1 MTEKVEKT
9 KQEEPADTT
18 IISKLVMASR
28 LVKAVAKDGNNQRQG
43 YSFQSE
49 AAIKEAVKS
58 AINTVG
64 IQIIPNYEVINQYER
79 QTNKGGTMHFVDVMG
94 HFEITDG
101 VDHVGGSMPGSGQ
114 DSGEK
119 AMMKATTASQK
130 YFYKQL
136 FNISDREADPDS
148 DDSQPGGGFRND
160 QQQQPPYHQ
169 GPQQQAPVQQ
179 APVQQ
184 APQLA
189 SQMDVK
195 VFKQMAF
202 DFAQSQGVN
211 VQTVFAS
218 AFMGAHVPKKSFNQ
232 VTSEELGL
240 LKRSLANLMG

>member
-1 MTEKVEKT
+1 MTEKVEKA
-9 KQEEPADTT
+9 KQEEPAATT
-18 IISKLVMASR
+18 IIGKLVMASR

-136 FNISDREADPDS
+136 FNISDRDTDPDG
-148 DDSQPGGGFRND
+148 DDSQPAGGFRSD
-160 QQQQPPYHQ
+160 QQQQTQYRPA
-169 GPQQQAPVQQ
+169 PQQQPPA
-179 APVQQ
+179 QQ